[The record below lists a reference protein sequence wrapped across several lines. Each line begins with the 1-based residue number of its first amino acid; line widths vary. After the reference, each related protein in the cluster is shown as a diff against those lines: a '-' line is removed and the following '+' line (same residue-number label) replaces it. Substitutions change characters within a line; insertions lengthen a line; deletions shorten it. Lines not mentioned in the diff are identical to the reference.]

1 MANNTTSTIQR
12 LGKSKNI
19 FKCLEVMKQK
29 CLKNTYFMTL
39 WNKHGKQTNEWR
51 DNAIPRVALL
61 LTIKSSVKT
70 DQIMKTLQ
78 K

>member
-29 CLKNTYFMTL
+29 YLRNTCFMTL